1 MSQPRR
7 KKKLTPKKRALKIL
21 YWAAIVVILAI
32 TLVPILYLISSSFKK
47 IVDIM
52 NPDKLFIFMP
62 TVQNYIDVFTKYDFV
77 KPLINSLIVS
87 VGATVLAC
95 IFGLPCAYSIA
106 RFKQRKLSLVVLAVR
121 VIPCITFLVP
131 WYIILSRVHLTGTH
145 VALIGANLLVS
156 LPLIIWICT
165 PYFESVPASIEES
178 AMMDGCSVYGSFL
191 KIMIPLSGP
200 GICTAAIL
208 SFIYSWNNFMFA
220 LILGSAKTR
229 TLPTAVFNFIS
240 YTDVNWGGL
249 MAATVV
255 ITLPVIVISIILNQ
269 YVVGGLTAGAVKG

>member
-1 MSQPRR
+1 MKQKQ
-7 KKKLTPKKRALKIL
+7 KKKLTPKKRALRII
-21 YWAAIVVILAI
+21 YWICIVIILAI
-32 TLVPILYLISSSFKK
+32 TLIPILYLLSSSFKK

-52 NPDKLFIFMP
+52 NPSKLLLFVP
-62 TVQNYIDVFTKYDFV
+62 TFQNYIDVFTKYSFL
-77 KPLINSLIVS
+77 KPLINSLVVS
-87 VGATVLAC
+87 VGATVFAC

-106 RFKQRKLSLVVLAVR
+106 RFKQRKLSLLVLAVR

-131 WYIILSRVHLTGTH
+131 WYIILSKVHLTGTYF
-145 VALIGANLLVS
+145 ALIGANLLVS

-178 AMMDGCSVYGSFL
+178 AMMDGCSVYGSFIR
-191 KIMIPLSGP
+191 IMIPLSGP

-220 LILGSAKTR
+220 LILGSANTK

-255 ITLPVIVISIILNQ
+255 ITLPVIVVSIVLNK

>member
-1 MSQPRR
+1 MMNNYTT
-7 KKKLTPKKRALKIL
+7 KALVLKII
-21 YWAAIVVILAI
+21 YWICIILI
-32 TLVPILYLISSSFKK
+32 IGVTLIPILYLLSSSFKR

-52 NPDKLFIFMP
+52 NPSKLFLFVP
-62 TVQNYIDVFTKYDFV
+62 TIQNYIDVFTKYSFL
-77 KPLINSLIVS
+77 KPLYNSLIVS
-87 VGATVLAC
+87 CAATVQAC
-95 IFGLPCAYSIA
+95 ILGLPCAYSIA

-121 VIPCITFLVP
+121 VIPAITFLVP
-131 WYIILSRVHLTGTH
+131 WYIILSRLHLTGTYF
-145 VALIGANLLVS
+145 ALIGANLLVS

-165 PYFESVPASIEES
+165 PYFESVPKELEES
-178 AMMDGCSVYGSFL
+178 AMLDGCNVYTSFIR
-191 KIMIPLSGP
+191 IMLPLSGP

-220 LILGSAKTR
+220 LILGSAKTK

-255 ITLPVIVISIILNQ
+255 ITLPVIVVSIVLNK